1 MPAKTT
7 DATSAITD
15 AFVTTIKQS
24 QELATTG
31 FNAWVDLAG
40 KTFTMPSLDAL
51 PFAEVVPNPREVI
64 DVSFGFAEELLA
76 TQKEL
81 ATKLVDAVA
90 PKPVKSA

>member
-1 MPAKTT
+1 MATKTA

-40 KTFTMPSLDAL
+40 KTFTMPSIDAL
-51 PFAEVVPNPREVI
+51 PFAEVIPNPREVI

-81 ATKLVDAVA
+81 ATKLVNAISPAKV
-90 PKPVKSA
+90 